1 MLTISNFIYNEFNKN
16 FLNYIYKSSTL
27 VELNKHRHLITVLD
41 NDRNTKHKQKMNVIK
56 FFAKKVFYMR
66 V

>member
-27 VELNKHRHLITVLD
+27 VELNKHRHLGNYRI
-41 NDRNTKHKQKMNVIK
+41 R
-56 FFAKKVFYMR
+56 
-66 V
+66 